1 MWMFDIKVQRGLFPP
16 EREEVTRGWDDELH
30 DLGSSQNYVRILR
43 VKENE
48 MDWKCG
54 TNEGD

>member
-1 MWMFDIKVQRGLFPP
+1 MFDIKVQRGLFPP